1 MKPDQSELLVQNLT
15 CSPSTTRNRGTLQDI
30 PAYINSAALV
40 CVSLLRKPPSSRS
53 GIMST
58 GTSFTDAP
66 DSRNLPADPQ
76 HVVGA

>member
-1 MKPDQSELLVQNLT
+1 MKPDQSELLVENLT
-15 CSPSTTRNRGTLQDI
+15 CSQSTIRSWGTLQQI
-30 PAYINSAALV
+30 TAYINSAALV
-40 CVSLLRKPPSSRS
+40 CISLLLKSPSSRS

-76 HVVGA
+76 HALGA